1 MGDEAPDGD
10 LLHSGFLERARM
22 GTVYNKRYFELYSE
36 PALFY
41 YEDET
46 KTKIRGM
53 VRLSEATLLISG
65 DKLQLVATDSKG
77 NSSTLKLKATSAD
90 EAHDWGMRIKDAI
103 ENAPPE
109 MDPETAKFMAEHAGD
124 MAPKFTNQTISTGS
138 ASLGGRR
145 RSSDIAAAVRARHCS
160 LPTHRG

>member
-1 MGDEAPDGD
+1 M
-10 LLHSGFLERARM
+10 SERARWPKAALVHSVRSPCPCVRVERS
-22 GTVYNKRYFELYSE
+22 GWLTVP
-36 PALFY
+36 PAPH
-41 YEDET
+41 
-46 KTKIRGM
+46 
-53 VRLSEATLLISG
+53 TLAIPG
-65 DKLQLVATDSKG
+65 K
-77 NSSTLKLKATSAD
+77 SSTLKLKAASAED
-90 EAHDWGMRIKDAI
+90 AHDWGMRIKEAI

-160 LPTHRG
+160 LPTHSG